1 MNKKTTEYSPME
13 AQCLNASTF
22 YYSRQHDRI
31 LIEWH
36 YIKSGGV
43 LMEELLQRIL
53 TELSEI
59 QRTMATKQEVAE
71 IQRTMEET
79 KREVAE
85 IQRTMAAKQD
95 VAEIIALLQSYHAEN
110 IAADEKLLEGIRTT
124 NDRLDFQRERL
135 IRAEE
140 ELYLLA
146 RKQ

>member
-1 MNKKTTEYSPME
+1 
-13 AQCLNASTF
+13 
-22 YYSRQHDRI
+22 
-31 LIEWH
+31 
-36 YIKSGGV
+36 
-43 LMEELLQRIL
+43 MEELLQRIL

-71 IQRTMEET
+71 IQRTMAT
-79 KREVAE
+79 
-85 IQRTMAAKQD
+85 KQD

-110 IAADEKLLEGIRTT
+110 IAAYEKLFGGIRTT
-124 NDRLDFQRERL
+124 NVRLDFQRAKL

>member
-1 MNKKTTEYSPME
+1 MLDYVQILLP
-13 AQCLNASTF
+13 
-22 YYSRQHDRI
+22 RQHDRI

-36 YIKSGGV
+36 YLSCLEGV
-43 LMEELLQRIL
+43 VIEQLLNRIL

-59 QRTMATKQEVAE
+59 QRTVAT
-71 IQRTMEET
+71 
-79 KREVAE
+79 
-85 IQRTMAAKQD
+85 KQD